1 MKKEKRELTLK
12 QLERKEKFFAYIL
25 PRILII
31 LLFLICAFFAII
43 SAKKRISAEKT
54 ISIYTIIAL
63 FWVVIVLLSYKV
75 SDKIKKQIMIKE
87 KQVSDKIE
95 NKIEKQMKLE
105 VLKQLAKEH
114 EGCIK
119 DFVSLKDKNVITD
132 VLSNNIVRITID
144 FIQDNNFVTTIQYAD
159 DTFRSGIRIPAKE
172 FVSILDENSKK
183 IMLNDSIKNII
194 LGDSVGD
201 IKEIVITGT
210 TYIYK
215 EDISDDELLEMFEL
229 KE

>member
-1 MKKEKRELTLK
+1 MKKEKRELTLE
-12 QLERKEKFFAYIL
+12 QLEKEQRVLKKLNNVLVLLFCIYV
-25 PRILII
+25 ILII
-31 LLFLICAFFAII
+31 FLKSKENENIGIVLSISGVII
-43 SAKKRISAEKT
+43 LAVM
-54 ISIYTIIAL
+54 IYTNLNFIE
-63 FWVVIVLLSYKV
+63 
-75 SDKIKKQIMIKE
+75 KIKNQIILKQ
-87 KQVSDKIE
+87 
-95 NKIEKQMKLE
+95 KQMKLK

-183 IMLNDSIKNII
+183 EIVDDCIKNIRLKNSDEDVQKI
-194 LGDSVGD
+194 IIRSRCYYYD
-201 IKEIVITGT
+201 
-210 TYIYK
+210 
-215 EDISDDELLEMFEL
+215 EDISDDELMEMFEL

>member
-1 MKKEKRELTLK
+1 MKKEKRELTLE
-12 QLERKEKFFAYIL
+12 QLEKEQRVLKKLNNVLVLLFCNV
-25 PRILII
+25 ILII
-31 LLFLICAFFAII
+31 FLKSKENENIGIVLSISGVII
-43 SAKKRISAEKT
+43 LAVM
-54 ISIYTIIAL
+54 IYTNLNFIE
-63 FWVVIVLLSYKV
+63 
-75 SDKIKKQIMIKE
+75 KIKNQIILKQ
-87 KQVSDKIE
+87 
-95 NKIEKQMKLE
+95 KQMKLK

-183 IMLNDSIKNII
+183 EIVDDCIKNIRLKNSDEDVQKI
-194 LGDSVGD
+194 IIRSRCYYYD
-201 IKEIVITGT
+201 
-210 TYIYK
+210 
-215 EDISDDELLEMFEL
+215 EDISDDELMEMFEL